1 MQDILTLNHL
11 EQSNTLVYRPSG
23 ASITSFAYSDGAET
37 EQYLYKVLSEAK
49 DLGCRSPELQGRIKD
64 WPSEYHLSSDR
75 SNLLRPF
82 DLGGVK
88 RVLELGSGCGAI
100 SRYLGEQGFTV
111 DAVEGS
117 AIRAELGKLRCRDL
131 DNVRVINANYND
143 LVFPEEHYDLVLF
156 VGVIEY
162 AKKFHPEAE
171 TDREAALRILQNARK
186 HIHNTGAVL
195 VAIENRLGLKYMLG
209 AHEDH
214 YARRYI
220 GINGYTDSAG
230 IATYSRPQ
238 WDELVSDAGFP
249 HLAVSYPFPDY
260 KIPSVVLS
268 ENYASNNVYASNH
281 LEGML
286 SRDYYAPVKR
296 SPTESIC
303 WQAASQGGFIGDLAN
318 SFCLLM
324 GKDDSTIAKMQS
336 FDFCHGPGAGR
347 KNLFAVTT
355 SKSSDSMLVQKDLE
369 QPTLVSAS
377 EGVTQRLAPQTL
389 IEGNLLSGQWLR
401 ILLIYVR
408 REEFDTA
415 LTSYFEFLAQ
425 EEQTHSLSIDLL
437 PINIIV
443 RPDGEWQVFDQEWDV
458 DWVVSKEFILFRAL
472 LTFIVSNWVYLR
484 DFLAWLELQT
494 VRDFI
499 EYGFH
504 ANQIHLS
511 EQLEEFIELENRFQ
525 KTIARDPESKDVET
539 LLNTVFDF
547 TSEEDTVYSSV
558 HWQYENHGFN
568 NEQQSS
574 VETIVSPELSEIEF
588 PLDLK
593 EPVSGFRFDPFDLR
607 RTEDIGF
614 YRVASLQLIETNE
627 NEENLLWSIEGEDQV
642 VEKCIGNSTIAESMN
657 GELCWMATTDF
668 PKMVF
673 ELDAPIKVNPAAKY
687 KILVSFAVTRTR
699 EYAMAYRHYLVE
711 SRKHQKTIDRMNLNF
726 TSMKAVS
733 SYLQAKL
740 DAEEKRANL
749 LEGDL
754 RNTQREIEAIKQ
766 SKPFLLGTKI
776 IGVVDRLRRL
786 VRR

>member
-1 MQDILTLNHL
+1 MQDILSLNHL
-11 EQSNTLVYRPSG
+11 EQSDSLVYRPSG
-23 ASITSFAYSDGAET
+23 SSVTSFAYSDGAET
-37 EQYLYKVLSEAK
+37 EQYLYRVLSEAS
-49 DLGCRSPELQGRIKD
+49 DLSCRSPELQGRIID

-82 DLGGVK
+82 DLRGVK

-100 SRYLGEQGFTV
+100 SRYLGEQGFIV

-131 DNVRVINANYND
+131 DNIRVINANYND
-143 LVFPEEHYDLVLF
+143 LTFPQDHYDLVLF

-162 AKKFHPEAE
+162 AKKFHPQAE
-171 TDREAALRILQNARK
+171 SDRDAALTILRQAK
-186 HIHNTGAVL
+186 EYVGQTGAVL

-220 GINGYTDSAG
+220 GINGYADSAG
-230 IATYSRPQ
+230 IATYSRPE
-238 WDELVSDAGFP
+238 WDELVSSAGFP

-268 ENYASNNVYASNH
+268 ESYTKQNRYASNH

-303 WQAASQGGFIGDLAN
+303 WQAASQGGFIGGLAN

-324 GKDDSTIAKMQS
+324 GKEEKTIARMQS

-369 QPTLVSAS
+369 QPSLVSES
-377 EGVTQRLAPQTL
+377 GGVTQRLAPLAL

-401 ILLIYVR
+401 LLLIYVR

-415 LTSYFEFLAQ
+415 LRSYFKFLEQ
-425 EEQTHSLSIDLL
+425 EEQTHSLTIDLL

-458 DWVVSKEFILFRAL
+458 EWKINKEFVLFRAL
-472 LTFIVSNWVYLR
+472 LTFIVSNWVYIR

-511 EQLEEFIELENRFQ
+511 EYIEDFVEMENRFQ
-525 KTIARDPESKDVET
+525 KTIARDPDSKDVDT

-547 TSEEDTVYSSV
+547 TSEDEKVYSSV
-558 HWQYENHGFN
+558 HWRCEDGEFDG
-568 NEQQSS
+568 QQKSTI
-574 VETIVSPELSEIEF
+574 ETMVSPEFSEVRF
-588 PLDLK
+588 DL
-593 EPVSGFRFDPFDLR
+593 EPSGPITGFRFDPFDLR
-607 RTEDIGF
+607 RAEDVGF
-614 YRVASLQLIETNE
+614 YRVDSLRLIEIDE
-627 NEENLLWSIEGEDQV
+627 SEEKVVWSLEGEDTV
-642 VEKCIGNSTIAESMN
+642 SEKCIGHSAVAESLN
-657 GELCWMATTDF
+657 GEQRWMATTDF
-668 PKMVF
+668 PKMTF
-673 ELDAPIKVNPAAKY
+673 ELEHPVAVKPAARY
-687 KILVSFAVTRTR
+687 RLLVSLAVIRTQ

-733 SYLQAKL
+733 GYLQAKL
-740 DAEEKRANL
+740 GAEEKRANRL
-749 LEGDL
+749 DGDL

-766 SKPFLLGTKI
+766 SKPFLLGSKI
-776 IGVVDRLRRL
+776 IGVVDRLRSL
-786 VRR
+786 VGR